1 MDNTSRKA
9 FNIYTNQAVPKYNL
23 SPGKLQTDLSEQE
36 IELFQ
41 QLKEQYNNTIQQLF
55 AIFDYRDKLDDPKR
69 KVEVITKSPI
79 TRQLQAR
86 SPNRNTK
93 KFKDLMPDAQMGLTV
108 KFKDEIMQ
116 NKLKLGKLM
125 RAVR

>member
-55 AIFDYRDKLDDPKR
+55 AIFDYRDKLDDPKK

-79 TRQLQAR
+79 TR
-86 SPNRNTK
+86 
-93 KFKDLMPDAQMGLTV
+93 
-108 KFKDEIMQ
+108 
-116 NKLKLGKLM
+116 
-125 RAVR
+125 